1 MVVLLPHS
9 EELKDLFLF
18 EEPAGLD
25 WPPGLSGCP
34 FERPPGAPSCRPGAP
49 LGLKT
54 GAAKE
59 PTGEGSG
66 HASPETKDKNL
77 NKETGS
83 KSCKS

>member
-1 MVVLLPHS
+1 MVVLLRGLQGP
-9 EELKDLFLF
+9 
-18 EEPAGLD
+18 PA
-25 WPPGLSGCP
+25 
-34 FERPPGAPSCRPGAP
+34 ARPGAP
-49 LGLKT
+49 LGLKTGDT

-83 KSCKS
+83 KCLNLAKAEAQKGQTAWRM